1 MATSI
6 SKIAEVVK
14 LGGVALGFRDIVKAE
29 GGRGFTNRTTQ
40 FNTVKFCI
48 Y

>member
-14 LGGVALGFRDIVKAE
+14 PGGVALGFRDIVKAE
-29 GGRGFTNRTTQ
+29 GGRSQIGQHNLIQ
-40 FNTVKFCI
+40 
-48 Y
+48 